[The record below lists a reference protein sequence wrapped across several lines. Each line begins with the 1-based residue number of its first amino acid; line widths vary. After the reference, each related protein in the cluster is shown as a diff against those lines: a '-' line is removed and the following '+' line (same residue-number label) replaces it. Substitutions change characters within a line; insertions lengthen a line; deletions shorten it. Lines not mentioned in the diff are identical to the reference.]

1 MSMVY
6 NQFSKV
12 LRTAFL
18 PKDLAARAGKQ
29 IYCIRQGPAQ
39 PLSLFL
45 SDYNALCTRAGPY
58 APTGPARIEI
68 HKAALNEFTRSAA
81 AVRGFRSDLNW
92 DVYSQGLIELATEI
106 EQLAVFRTAKG
117 SKVSIFV
124 DIAQFNKLFHRRT
137 VEG

>member
-1 MSMVY
+1 
-6 NQFSKV
+6 
-12 LRTAFL
+12 
-18 PKDLAARAGKQ
+18 
-29 IYCIRQGPAQ
+29 
-39 PLSLFL
+39 
-45 SDYNALCTRAGPY
+45 
-58 APTGPARIEI
+58 
-68 HKAALNEFTRSAA
+68 AALNEFTRSAA